1 MWKNKV
7 SQLQLFVWYYTK
19 SFKNRRFLYTALAL
33 LSIFVLIKNLPM
45 WYLII
50 GCFALYIA
58 SSCYMVSP
66 SNSALACTPLKIKD
80 IIKANSFILMI
91 RFTIISLLALFI
103 KVVFEKKINFIS
115 LVYVLQIFMYIILAY
130 AILNLLFAVECYVPQ
145 KYRYPTVYLVMSFFI
160 GLCTVLYKLTLVWSS
175 IALVILSLITL
186 TISDILIK
194 KLSYEVVFCK
204 GASQ

>member
-80 IIKANSFILMI
+80 IIKANSFILII
-91 RFTIISLLALFI
+91 RFTIISLTALFI

-130 AILNLLFAVECYVPQ
+130 AILKLLFAVECYVPQ

-186 TISDILIK
+186 TISNILIK